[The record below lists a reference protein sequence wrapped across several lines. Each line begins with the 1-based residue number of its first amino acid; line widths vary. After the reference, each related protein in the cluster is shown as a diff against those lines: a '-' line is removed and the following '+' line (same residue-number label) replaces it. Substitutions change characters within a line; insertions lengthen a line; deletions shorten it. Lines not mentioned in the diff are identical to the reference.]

1 MQEINQDNKPDSKR
15 FLSSISDELK
25 KVTWPTRKKT
35 IQLTLTVFTICL
47 IVGLYVGI
55 IDFLLAKV
63 LEIVTKLG

>member
-1 MQEINQDNKPDSKR
+1 MQDIKQDNKPDSKR

-47 IVGLYVGI
+47 IVGVYVGI